1 MANRG
6 LVYGYDTDNN
16 QNVRLRAFNDG
27 ALGVSLNAAISATIS
42 DGATEAKQDTM
53 ISTLAGISSNIEL
66 TVPGVSGPTAYHN
79 TATASGA
86 STTKDIEV
94 GNYRNLTIFGKTSS
108 ESSWKLIYKTSSGDY
123 FEELDSTTA
132 QESDSSTSGGSYAF
146 SQNWNNVGAQTV
158 GLLNAGTDTDTPD
171 FYYSLTR

>member
-27 ALGVSLNAAISATIS
+27 ALGVSINGPLSVSGGDASATNQ
-42 DGATEAKQDTM
+42 ETM

-66 TVPGVSGPTAYHN
+66 TVPGVSGPNSYYNSAVAN
-79 TATASGA
+79 GA
-86 STTKDIEV
+86 STTQDLEV